1 MQAFLVTETVLQPEA
16 LRALVVDPGHGA
28 IVLFEGVARNNFAGR
43 ATAFLEYEAY
53 PEMAEQQLA
62 LLGQQ
67 AQAQFG
73 IGKVAIHHRIGVLQI
88 GETAVLIAIGS
99 AHRGAAFAAVAWLMD
114 QIKLVVPIWK
124 CEHWADGSQEWVGQ
138 R

>member
-1 MQAFLVTETVLQPEA
+1 MQAFLVTETVLQAEP
-16 LRALVVDPGHGA
+16 LRALVADAGHGA
-28 IVLFEGVARNNFAGR
+28 IVLFEGVARNNFGGR

-73 IGKVAIHHRIGVLQI
+73 IGRVAIHHRIGVLQI

>member
-1 MQAFLVTETVLQPEA
+1 MQAFLVTEAVLQPEP
-16 LRALVVDPGHGA
+16 LRQLVSDSGHGA
-28 IVLFEGVARNNFAGR
+28 IVLFEGVARNNFGGR

-62 LLGQQ
+62 LLAQQ

-73 IGKVAIHHRIGVLQI
+73 IGKVAIHHRVGVLQI

-114 QIKLVVPIWK
+114 QIKVVVPIWK

>member
-1 MQAFLVTETVLQPEA
+1 MQAFLVTETVLQAEP
-16 LRALVVDPGHGA
+16 LRALVADAGHGA
-28 IVLFEGVARNNFAGR
+28 IVLFEGVARNNFGGR

>member
-1 MQAFLVTETVLQPEA
+1 MQAFLVTEIVLQAEP
-16 LRALVVDPGHGA
+16 LRALVADAGHGA
-28 IVLFEGVARNNFAGR
+28 IVLFEGVARNNFGGR

-73 IGKVAIHHRIGVLQI
+73 IGKVAIHHRVGKLQI